1 MLALAMA
8 TITRPKLFLIDELSL
23 GLSPLVVEQLLGAIE
38 SMRQAGTA
46 ILLVEQSMNVAVAV
60 ADRVYVMETGV
71 VRFSGTADE
80 LAAHP
85 ELLWSVYVQKA
96 SDALAAPAPGPS
108 TPNRDGRPE
117 VEVRGLSLSFGGN
130 NALHDVS
137 LHADHGE
144 IVGIIGPN
152 GAGKTTL
159 FDVVS
164 GFLHAD
170 AGRIELAGVDVTDRT
185 ASARAR
191 LGLGRSFQDSRLFSG
206 LTVRDAV
213 AVSLERFTDVRDPFN
228 AVLRL
233 PLQVRTE
240 AAVMQRVDELLDLF
254 GLDRYA
260 ESLVSELS
268 TGSRR
273 LVDLAAVVAHQP
285 SVVLLDEPSS
295 GVTQREV
302 EAMVGL
308 LRTVRDRLDATMLV
322 VEHDIAFIAELA
334 DRVVAMD
341 RGAVLTSGPPGDVL
355 ASPLVVEAFLG
366 SNSLVLSR
374 SGVAATPTT
383 TTTEVDQK

>member
-1 MLALAMA
+1 
-8 TITRPKLFLIDELSL
+8 
-23 GLSPLVVEQLLGAIE
+23 VVEQLLGAIE

-46 ILLVEQSMNVAVAV
+46 IMLVEQSMNVAVAV
-60 ADRVYVMETGV
+60 ADRVYVMETGA

-85 ELLWSVYVQKA
+85 ELLWSVYLQKA
-96 SDALAAPAPGPS
+96 SETLGTPAASTASTVDGGRAELA
-108 TPNRDGRPE
+108 
-117 VEVRGLSLSFGGN
+117 VRGISLTFGGN
-130 NALHDVS
+130 AALTDVS

-164 GFLHAD
+164 GFLRPD
-170 AGRIELAGVDVTDRT
+170 SGRVELAGVDITDRT

-191 LGLGRSFQDSRLFSG
+191 LGLGRSFQDSRLFAG
-206 LTVRDAV
+206 LTVRDAL
-213 AVSLERFTDVRDPFN
+213 AVSLERFTDVSDPFN
-228 AVLRL
+228 AILRL

-240 AAVMQRVDELLDLF
+240 AAVMERVEELLDVF
-254 GLDRYA
+254 GLDRFA
-260 ESLVSELS
+260 DNLVSELS

-273 LVDLAAVVAHQP
+273 LIDLAAVVAHQP

-295 GVTQREV
+295 GVAQREV

-308 LRTVRDRLDATMLV
+308 LRTVRDRLDATMLI

-334 DRVVAMD
+334 DRLVAMD
-341 RGAVLTSGPPGDVL
+341 RGAVLTSGPPREVL
-355 ASPLVVEAFLG
+355 ESPVVGEAFLG
-366 SNSLVLSR
+366 SDPLALSR
-374 SGVAATPTT
+374 SGTAAATTSTPA
-383 TTTEVDQK
+383 TEVDPA